1 MLSNT
6 TKAKLEAGDVV
17 LGTFVRYNDPSF
29 TEYVAIQGWDFLVFD
44 GEHGTLEPHQVEN
57 LVRAAELR
65 GVTPVV
71 RVPTNQP
78 HLILRYMDTG
88 AHGLHV
94 PWVNTPDEVETA
106 VRAVKYH
113 PRGIRGLAGTR
124 AADWGITEALGEYTS
139 RSNRETLVVIHIETE
154 EAVDAVGDYL
164 AVDGVDV
171 IFLGPT
177 DLSQS
182 LGVPGQL
189 DHPLVVAALERVA
202 DVVVPS
208 EKALG
213 VFVGDLGSARRWIE
227 RGAKYIATDSDR
239 LLRRGMQEYLNGA
252 RR

>member
-6 TKAKLEAGDVV
+6 TKAKLDAGEVV
-17 LGTFVRYNDPSF
+17 LGTFIRYHDPSF
-29 TEYVAIQGWDFLVFD
+29 TEYVALQGWDFLVFD

-78 HLILRYMDTG
+78 HLILRYLDTG
-88 AHGLHV
+88 AHGVHV
-94 PWVNTPDEVETA
+94 PWVNTPAEVDTA
-106 VRAVKYH
+106 VRSVKYH
-113 PRGIRGLAGTR
+113 PRGIRGLAGSR
-124 AADWGITEALGEYTS
+124 AGDWGITEPMSEYTA
-139 RSNRETLVVIHIETE
+139 RSNRETLVVIHIETQ
-154 EAVDAVGDYL
+154 EAVDAVADYL

-182 LGVPGQL
+182 LGVPGEL
-189 DHPLVVAALERVA
+189 DHPQVVEALEQVA

-213 VFVGDLGSARRWIE
+213 VFAGDLASARRWIE
-227 RGAKYIATDSDR
+227 RGARYVATDSDR
-239 LLRRGMQEYLNGA
+239 LLRRGMQEFLNEA

>member
-1 MLSNT
+1 MLSNG
-6 TKAKLEAGDVV
+6 TKAKLNAGEVV
-17 LGTFVRYNDPSF
+17 LGTFIRYNDPSF
-29 TEYVAIQGWDFLVFD
+29 TEYVALQGWDFLVFD
-44 GEHGTLEPHQVEN
+44 GEHGTLEPHQVED
-57 LVRAAELR
+57 LVRATELH

-94 PWVNTPDEVETA
+94 PWVNTPAEVEAA
-106 VRAVKYH
+106 VRSVKNH
-113 PRGIRGLAGTR
+113 PRGVRGLAGSR
-124 AADWGITEALGEYTS
+124 AADWGIAEPLGDYTA

-154 EAVDAVGDYL
+154 EAADAVSDYL

-189 DHPLVVAALERVA
+189 DHPQVVAAMERVA

-213 VFVGDLGSARRWIE
+213 VFAGDLASARGWIE
-227 RGAKYIATDSDR
+227 RGARYIATDSDR
-239 LLRRGMQEYLNGA
+239 LLRRGMQDYLSEA